1 MKTYSVKEIADLLG
15 TNPETVRRWIR
26 NGKLHAVQE
35 SRKDGNT
42 VTEAELNK
50 FLKKTPKY
58 AAIAARSLAGTTPAV
73 SIPIVLGSLIGT
85 MVVDYLDTEEKLK
98 HASIRPE
105 DIARYLRESI
115 AQHED
120 VIKRKRDAIAQLEQ
134 EIEVE
139 ERQIKALQATIDM
152 VEQQL
157 EEDQHGDY
165 SGSI

>member
-58 AAIAARSLAGTTPAV
+58 VSIAAKSLAATAPAV
-73 SIPIVLGSLIGT
+73 SIPLALGGLIGT
-85 MVVDYLDTEEKLK
+85 MVVDHIDIEEKLK
-98 HASIRPE
+98 HARIRPE
-105 DIARYLRESI
+105 DITRYLKESI
-115 AQHED
+115 IQHED
-120 VIKRKRDAIAQLEQ
+120 VIKRKRDAITQLEQ
-134 EIEVE
+134 EIEAE
-139 ERQIKALQATIDM
+139 EHKIKALQATINM
-152 VEQQL
+152 VKQQPN
-157 EEDQHGDY
+157 ED
-165 SGSI
+165 

>member
-1 MKTYSVKEIADLLG
+1 MPLLQQGVWRNNTDDL
-15 TNPETVRRWIR
+15 
-26 NGKLHAVQE
+26 
-35 SRKDGNT
+35 
-42 VTEAELNK
+42 
-50 FLKKTPKY
+50 
-58 AAIAARSLAGTTPAV
+58 

-139 ERQIKALQATIDM
+139 ESSRLRHYRQL
-152 VEQQL
+152 
-157 EEDQHGDY
+157 
-165 SGSI
+165 SIWSNNSDNS